1 MFKPSQYITTEF
13 PSRTVT
19 LSKSPRVL
27 QLQGVS
33 IERTPINHGIINWSI
48 MIKYKHD
55 HQYNHIIYCNDDSKK
70 TICEHSMILSNSYHI
85 DYIVAMF
92 SHHVFPTVFLPAQAS
107 AIRRSGGAASL
118 STEGEAAG
126 VAAILVVLAVLVAT
140 VGTHGRHLGIGRC
153 RWFGIWDDM
162 AIWYGIDGVCVIYI

>member
-1 MFKPSQYITTEF
+1 
-13 PSRTVT
+13 
-19 LSKSPRVL
+19 
-27 QLQGVS
+27 
-33 IERTPINHGIINWSI
+33 

-70 TICEHSMILSNSYHI
+70 TICEHSMILSNRYHI
-85 DYIVAMF
+85 DHIVAMS
-92 SHHVFPTVFLPAQAS
+92 SHHVFPVFLPAQAS
-107 AIRRSGGAASL
+107 AIRRSGGAAAL

-153 RWFGIWDDM
+153 R
-162 AIWYGIDGVCVIYI
+162 